1 MKRIIRITV
10 TALAVLAFAGVA
22 IAAEET
28 GHGGAAGGHHYD
40 WTNFILRV
48 VNFVIVA
55 GIIWYFAG
63 GKIKD
68 FLKTRRYNIEN
79 ELSELD
85 KRKEDAAKR
94 LSDVEKSIANME
106 EERKKIL
113 DDYRAQ
119 GEALKASIIE
129 HAEKSAEQITDMA
142 KATAET
148 ESRMAVESIREQLG
162 EMVAEATQKVL
173 EERLTKEEHQKLI
186 DKYLTKVVLN

>member
-10 TALAVLAFAGVA
+10 TALGLLAFAGVA
-22 IAAEET
+22 IAAEQT
-28 GHGGAAGGHHYD
+28 GHGGAEHHYD
-40 WTNFILRV
+40 WTNFLLRIA
-48 VNFVIVA
+48 NFVIVA

-68 FLKTRRYNIEN
+68 YLKTRRYNIEN
-79 ELSELD
+79 ELAELD
-85 KRKEDAAKR
+85 QRKKDADKR
-94 LSDVEKSIANME
+94 LKDVEKGIANME
-106 EERKKIL
+106 QEREKIL

-129 HAEKSAEQITDMA
+129 HAEKSAQQIRDMA

-148 ESRMAVESIREQLG
+148 ESRMAVESIREQLAD
-162 EMVAEATQKVL
+162 MVAEATQKVL

>member
-10 TALAVLAFAGVA
+10 TALGILAFAGIA

-28 GHGGAAGGHHYD
+28 GHGGAVEHHYD
-40 WTNFILRV
+40 WTNFLLRIA
-48 VNFVIVA
+48 NFVIVA

-68 FLKTRRYNIEN
+68 YLKTRRYNIEN

-85 KRKEDAAKR
+85 KRKDDAAKR

-106 EERKKIL
+106 QEREKIL
-113 DDYRAQ
+113 ADYRAQ
-119 GEALKASIIE
+119 GETLKASILE
-129 HAEKSAEQITDMA
+129 HAEKSAQQIKDMA